1 MIDCFVIVL
10 TFRGTNLVLLYLSTN
25 YVFQATDAFTDEWGR
40 WADIRTFNGKLNLS
54 DIYSDA
60 KYTQFRHFPTEF
72 RLGHKR
78 SRSFNASFL
87 KLSLDILNKFP
98 KYSYERWFVF
108 RKIWF
113 HDYMRRFCYFSLAYF
128 FFKQHSCLG
137 VRPQIINFW
146 INCIAVFQDIYIY
159 LRYIRFCEFWCYF
172 IENVDQKL
180 IWKILYANL
189 CKNGSTWYNL
199 VPKWTLLKVTDPSKY
214 TYIFFR
220 KPILT
225 LLHRKCR
232 SKDDFVR

>member
-1 MIDCFVIVL
+1 MFFIFCVGRGGAGRGTTGRTACFNCFYHRTCSPALIDCFVIVL
-10 TFRGTNLVLLYLSTN
+10 TFRGTNLVLLYISTN

-40 WADIRTFNGKLNLS
+40 WADVRTFNGKLNLS

-78 SRSFNASFL
+78 TRLFNASFL

-146 INCIAVFQDIYIY
+146 INCIAVFQDIYILKVHSF
-159 LRYIRFCEFWCYF
+159 LRILMLFYRKCWSK
-172 IENVDQKL
+172 VDL
-180 IWKILYANL
+180 FVNL
-189 CKNGSTWYNL
+189 C
-199 VPKWTLLKVTDPSKY
+199 
-214 TYIFFR
+214 
-220 KPILT
+220 
-225 LLHRKCR
+225 
-232 SKDDFVR
+232 